1 MAETEHYQI
10 PLPDPAAEVDDEF
23 YRLQQAWAIVDTVIW
38 TLAGVVANKANVS
51 HTHAMSAVNG
61 LVEALA
67 GKMSASQTFS
77 LDSLTD
83 VDGAAGAATN
93 YILAKN
99 ASGVWVPS
107 SAAAALGS
115 HQHSTGD
122 IVGLTAAIN
131 AAVAAVVAA
140 APTSLDTLN
149 ELAAALGDDPN
160 FATTITNLIGLK
172 APLASP
178 AFTGT
183 PTAPTQAAGN
193 NSTRL
198 ATTAFV
204 AAAVGAV
211 EGVPSGTIVQ
221 GAMTTPPAGWLKCN
235 GAAISRTTYAALF
248 DALVTAAGYTQ
259 QTFTVSIA
267 SPGLFSKAAHGFVGG
282 ERLRLSTNGALP
294 TGLNTTTDY
303 FVIYVDANTYRLS
316 ASQTSPVAINTSG
329 TQSGTHTYLR
339 SNWGLGDGTTFNVP
353 DLRGVP
359 VRGLDDGRGID
370 TGRPLGS
377 FQADQNLAHNHP
389 ISDPGHAHAGI
400 QFAGNSGSTVG
411 SGGGPFYVS
420 GTSASGTGI
429 TIQNS
434 GGTEARMKNV
444 ALPFF
449 IKI

>member
-1 MAETEHYQI
+1 MAETENLGI
-10 PLPDPAAEVDDEF
+10 PLPDPASEVDDEF
-23 YRLQQAWAIVDTVIW
+23 FRLQQAWILVDAVIW
-38 TLAGVVANKANVS
+38 ALTQAVAQKANVS
-51 HTHAMSAVNG
+51 HTQAMSTVTG

-67 GKMSASQTFS
+67 AKMPADRTFS
-77 LDSLTD
+77 LDDLTD
-83 VDGAAGAATN
+83 VNGAAGAAIN
-93 YILAKN
+93 YVLVKN
-99 ASGVWVPS
+99 ASGQWVPS

-115 HQHSTGD
+115 HQHSTSD
-122 IVGLTAAIN
+122 ILGLTAVVN
-131 AAVAAVVAA
+131 AAVSAVVGG
-140 APTSLDTLN
+140 APEMLN
-149 ELAAALGDDPN
+149 AIDELAAAIDNNPN
-160 FATTITNLIGLK
+160 FAATIMTLLGQKAASADVYTKAQVDAAIGGIQGV
-172 APLASP
+172 P
-178 AFTGT
+178 TGT
-183 PTAPTQAAGN
+183 IIQAAF
-193 NSTRL
+193 
-198 ATTAFV
+198 A
-204 AAAVGAV
+204 
-211 EGVPSGTIVQ
+211 
-221 GAMTTPPAGWLKCN
+221 TPPTGYLKCN

-248 DALVTAAGYTQ
+248 QALVTAAGYTQ

-377 FQADQNLAHNHP
+377 FQADQNLAHNHT
-389 ISDPGHAHAGI
+389 ISDPGHAHSGI
-400 QFAGNSGSTVG
+400 QFAGNSGPTVG

-449 IKI
+449 IKF